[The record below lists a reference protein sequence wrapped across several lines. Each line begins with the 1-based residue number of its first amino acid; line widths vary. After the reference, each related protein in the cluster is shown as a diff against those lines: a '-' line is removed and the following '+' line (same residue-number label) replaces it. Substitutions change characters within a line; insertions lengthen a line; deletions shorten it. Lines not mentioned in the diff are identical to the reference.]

1 MKWALVAIRDPK
13 AAVKTQ
19 PWLKVERADLA
30 KRKLQQEAVPSKDR
44 FASKSIQR
52 SSMELALLCNG

>member
-19 PWLKVERADLA
+19 PWLKVKRADLA

-44 FASKSIQR
+44 FASKSI
-52 SSMELALLCNG
+52 SVAAWS